1 MSIQTNSGLKP
12 ATFGVVSSTLMIAG
26 IEMPSDH
33 IKSAATKK
41 TGRKPT
47 KSKACVPASTSTPS
61 NPSAEHSGQHDFIAM
76 PLRLNP
82 HAGQLIGVC
91 VIAFDTR
98 EDYNR
103 FNDGAKLCIESS
115 GE

>member
-33 IKSAATKK
+33 IKSAASQKN
-41 TGRKPT
+41 GREPT
-47 KSKACVPASTSTPS
+47 KSKGVPASTSTPS

-76 PLRLNP
+76 PLRLYP
-82 HAGQLIGVC
+82 HAGQLSGAC

-103 FNDGAKLCIESS
+103 FNDGAKLRTESS